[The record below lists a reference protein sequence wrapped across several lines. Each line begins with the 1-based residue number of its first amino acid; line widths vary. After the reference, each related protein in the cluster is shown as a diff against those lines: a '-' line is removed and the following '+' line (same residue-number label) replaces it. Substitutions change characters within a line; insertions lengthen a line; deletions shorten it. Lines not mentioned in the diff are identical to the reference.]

1 MPKKRGPDGVPVDIP
16 SVNPP
21 WEDINRSPRKP
32 GAGDIPTDPPRGVVF
47 PDEPVTQHSKSRRR
61 DEITDPPNEET
72 HIGGRPLPHRVR
84 DRITDPPHKKTVL
97 RGAARGAD
105 AGMDDPV
112 AGWLVIVAG
121 KGSGNFVKIGHG
133 QNSIGR
139 GPDSRAQL
147 DYGDNHISRSR
158 HAVITYDALGRMF
171 YVQQGDGKNLT
182 YLDDKP
188 VLAPTV
194 LENGSEITMGQTRLR
209 FVALCGPDFSWPEA

>member
-1 MPKKRGPDGVPVDIP
+1 MPRKRGPDGVPVDIP

-21 WEDINRSPRKP
+21 WEDTNQRPRK
-32 GAGDIPTDPPRGVVF
+32 AKADDIPTDPPRGDSGVVF
-47 PDEPVTQHSKSRRR
+47 PDEPATAHSKRRR
-61 DEITDPPNEET
+61 QDKIADPPNE
-72 HIGGRPLPHRVR
+72 
-84 DRITDPPHKKTVL
+84 KTVL
-97 RGAARGAD
+97 RGAAHGAD

-209 FVALCGPDFSWPEA
+209 FVALCGPDFSWPEV

>member
-1 MPKKRGPDGVPVDIP
+1 MRKKRGPDGVPVDIP
-16 SVNPP
+16 SVKLP
-21 WEDINRSPRKP
+21 WEDINRHQRKA
-32 GAGDIPTDPPRGVVF
+32 GAGDVPTDPPRGDSGVVF
-47 PDEPVTQHSKSRRR
+47 PDESVTQRSRRR
-61 DEITDPPNEET
+61 DNPPNE
-72 HIGGRPLPHRVR
+72 
-84 DRITDPPHKKTVL
+84 KTVL

-209 FVALCGPDFSWPEA
+209 FVALCGPDFSWPEV

>member
-1 MPKKRGPDGVPVDIP
+1 MPKKRGPDGMPVDIP

-21 WEDINRSPRKP
+21 QQDINRRQRKA
-32 GAGDIPTDPPRGVVF
+32 GAGDIPTDPPRGNSGVVF
-47 PDEPVTQHSKSRRR
+47 PDEPATEHSKRRR
-61 DEITDPPNEET
+61 QDKITDPPNEET
-72 HIGGRPLPHRVR
+72 VLHGG
-84 DRITDPPHKKTVL
+84 
-97 RGAARGAD
+97 ARGAD
-105 AGMDDPV
+105 AGTDDPV

-121 KGSGNFVKIGHG
+121 NGSGNFVKIGHG

>member
-1 MPKKRGPDGVPVDIP
+1 MRKKRGPVGVPVDIP
-16 SVNPP
+16 SINPP
-21 WEDINRSPRKP
+21 WEDINQRQRKA
-32 GAGDIPTDPPRGVVF
+32 GAGDIPTDPPGGDSGVVF
-47 PDEPVTQHSKSRRR
+47 PDEPVTQRSRRR
-61 DEITDPPNEET
+61 DN
-72 HIGGRPLPHRVR
+72 
-84 DRITDPPHKKTVL
+84 PPHKKTVL
-97 RGAARGAD
+97 RGAAHGAD

-194 LENGSEITMGQTRLR
+194 LENGNEITMGQTRLR

>member
-21 WEDINRSPRKP
+21 WEDINRRQRNAE
-32 GAGDIPTDPPRGVVF
+32 AGDIPTPPRGNSGMMF
-47 PDEPVTQHSKSRRR
+47 PDEPITERSKRRR
-61 DEITDPPNEET
+61 QDVITDPPNE
-72 HIGGRPLPHRVR
+72 
-84 DRITDPPHKKTVL
+84 KTVL
-97 RGAARGAD
+97 SGGARGAD
-105 AGMDDPV
+105 AGTDDPV

-139 GPDSRAQL
+139 GPDSRARL

-182 YLDDKP
+182 YLNDKP
-188 VLAPTV
+188 VLTPTV
-194 LENGSEITMGQTRLR
+194 LENGSEIAIGQTRLR

>member
-21 WEDINRSPRKP
+21 WDDLNRGQHKKES
-32 GAGDIPTDPPRGVVF
+32 GDIPTDPPRGGSGVMF
-47 PDEPVTQHSKSRRR
+47 PDEPITERSTRRRR
-61 DEITDPPNEET
+61 DK
-72 HIGGRPLPHRVR
+72 
-84 DRITDPPHKKTVL
+84 ITDPPHEETVL
-97 RGAARGAD
+97 RGGTRGAD
-105 AGMDDPV
+105 AGTDDPV

-121 KGSGNFVKIGHG
+121 NGSGNFVKIGHG

-209 FVALCGPDFSWPEA
+209 FVALCGPDFSWPET

>member
-1 MPKKRGPDGVPVDIP
+1 M
-16 SVNPP
+16 
-21 WEDINRSPRKP
+21 
-32 GAGDIPTDPPRGVVF
+32 VF
-47 PDEPVTQHSKSRRR
+47 PDEPTTEHSKHRRQ
-61 DEITDPPNEET
+61 DKIADPPNE
-72 HIGGRPLPHRVR
+72 
-84 DRITDPPHKKTVL
+84 KTVL
-97 RGAARGAD
+97 HGAAHGAD

-147 DYGDNHISRSR
+147 DYGDNHISRSK
-158 HAVITYDALGRMF
+158 HAFITYDALGRMF

-209 FVALCGPDFSWPEA
+209 FVALCGPDFSWPET

>member
-1 MPKKRGPDGVPVDIP
+1 MPKKRGPDGMPVDIP

-21 WEDINRSPRKP
+21 WEDPNRRQRKAEP
-32 GAGDIPTDPPRGVVF
+32 GDIPTDPPRGNSGVVF
-47 PDEPVTQHSKSRRR
+47 PDEPATEHSKRRR
-61 DEITDPPNEET
+61 QDKITDPPNEET
-72 HIGGRPLPHRVR
+72 
-84 DRITDPPHKKTVL
+84 VL
-97 RGAARGAD
+97 HGAAGGAD
-105 AGMDDPV
+105 AGTDDPV

-121 KGSGNFVKIGHG
+121 NGSGNFVKIGHG

>member
-21 WEDINRSPRKP
+21 WEDINRRQRKA
-32 GAGDIPTDPPRGVVF
+32 GAGDIPTDPPRGNSGMVF
-47 PDEPVTQHSKSRRR
+47 PDEPVTQRSRRR
-61 DEITDPPNEET
+61 DNPPNEE
-72 HIGGRPLPHRVR
+72 
-84 DRITDPPHKKTVL
+84 TVL

-105 AGMDDPV
+105 AGMDNPV

-139 GPDSRAQL
+139 GPDSRARL

-182 YLDDKP
+182 YLDGKP
-188 VLAPTV
+188 VLTPTV

>member
-21 WEDINRSPRKP
+21 WEDINRRQRKA
-32 GAGDIPTDPPRGVVF
+32 GAGDIPTDPPRGNSGMVF
-47 PDEPVTQHSKSRRR
+47 PDEPTTEKSKRRRR

-72 HIGGRPLPHRVR
+72 VLYGR
-84 DRITDPPHKKTVL
+84 
-97 RGAARGAD
+97 AQGAD

-121 KGSGNFVKIGHG
+121 NGSGNFVKIGHG

-139 GPDSRAQL
+139 GPDSRARL

-188 VLAPTV
+188 VLTPTV

>member
-21 WEDINRSPRKP
+21 WEDTNPRQRKA
-32 GAGDIPTDPPRGVVF
+32 GAGDIPTDPPRGNSGVVF
-47 PDEPVTQHSKSRRR
+47 PDEPSTAHSKRRR
-61 DEITDPPNEET
+61 RGKIADPPNEE
-72 HIGGRPLPHRVR
+72 
-84 DRITDPPHKKTVL
+84 TVL
-97 RGAARGAD
+97 RGAARGAN

-121 KGSGNFVKIGHG
+121 NGSGNFVKIGHG

>member
-21 WEDINRSPRKP
+21 RDELNRRQHKKEP
-32 GAGDIPTDPPRGVVF
+32 GDIPTDPPGGGKSLVF
-47 PDEPVTQHSKSRRR
+47 PDEPVTQPSRRR
-61 DEITDPPNEET
+61 DGVITDRPNE
-72 HIGGRPLPHRVR
+72 
-84 DRITDPPHKKTVL
+84 KTVL
-97 RGAARGAD
+97 NGGARGAD
-105 AGMDDPV
+105 AGTDDPV

-121 KGSGNFVKIGHG
+121 NGSGNFVKIGHG

-147 DYGDNHISRSR
+147 DYGDNHISRSK

>member
-1 MPKKRGPDGVPVDIP
+1 MPRKRGPDGMPVDIP
-16 SVNPP
+16 SFNPP
-21 WEDINRSPRKP
+21 QEDINRRQRKP
-32 GAGDIPTDPPRGVVF
+32 GAGDIPTDPPRGNSGMVF
-47 PDEPVTQHSKSRRR
+47 PDEPTTERSKRRR
-61 DEITDPPNEET
+61 PDVITDPLQE
-72 HIGGRPLPHRVR
+72 
-84 DRITDPPHKKTVL
+84 KTVL

-188 VLAPTV
+188 VLTPTV

>member
-16 SVNPP
+16 SINPP
-21 WEDINRSPRKP
+21 REDINRRQRKA
-32 GAGDIPTDPPRGVVF
+32 GAGDIPTDPPRGGKGLVF
-47 PDEPVTQHSKSRRR
+47 PDEPVTQRSRRR
-61 DEITDPPNEET
+61 DNPPNE
-72 HIGGRPLPHRVR
+72 
-84 DRITDPPHKKTVL
+84 KTVFH
-97 RGAARGAD
+97 GGARGTN
-105 AGMDDPV
+105 AGTDDPV

>member
-16 SVNPP
+16 SVIPP
-21 WEDINRSPRKP
+21 REDINPRQRK
-32 GAGDIPTDPPRGVVF
+32 AGDIPTDPPRGNSVVVF
-47 PDEPVTQHSKSRRR
+47 PDEPATEHSKRRRR

-72 HIGGRPLPHRVR
+72 VIHGG
-84 DRITDPPHKKTVL
+84 T
-97 RGAARGAD
+97 RGAD
-105 AGMDDPV
+105 AGTDDPV

-121 KGSGNFVKIGHG
+121 SGSGNFVKIGQG

-139 GPDSRAQL
+139 GPDSRARL
-147 DYGDNHISRSR
+147 DYGDNQISRSR

-194 LENGSEITMGQTRLR
+194 LENGSEIAMGKTRLR

>member
-16 SVNPP
+16 SFNPP
-21 WEDINRSPRKP
+21 REDLNRRPRNA
-32 GAGDIPTDPPRGVVF
+32 GAGDIPTDPPGGGGVVF
-47 PDEPVTQHSKSRRR
+47 PDEPTTEHGKRRR
-61 DEITDPPNEET
+61 RGIPDPPNEET
-72 HIGGRPLPHRVR
+72 
-84 DRITDPPHKKTVL
+84 VL
-97 RGAARGAD
+97 RGGARGAD
-105 AGMDDPV
+105 AGTDDPV

-209 FVALCGPDFSWPEA
+209 FVALCGPDFSWPEV

>member
-1 MPKKRGPDGVPVDIP
+1 MAKKRGPDGVPVDIP

-21 WEDINRSPRKP
+21 REDINRRQRKKA
-32 GAGDIPTDPPRGVVF
+32 GGDIPTDPPGGGNGVVF
-47 PDEPVTQHSKSRRR
+47 PDEPATQRGRTRRPEPP
-61 DEITDPPNEET
+61 DE
-72 HIGGRPLPHRVR
+72 
-84 DRITDPPHKKTVL
+84 KTVIHG
-97 RGAARGAD
+97 GAREAD
-105 AGMDDPV
+105 ADMDDPV
-112 AGWLVIVAG
+112 VGWLVIVAG
-121 KGSGNFVKIGHG
+121 NGSGNFVKIGHG

-139 GPDSRAQL
+139 GPDSRARL

-182 YLDDKP
+182 YLDDQP

-209 FVALCGPDFSWPEA
+209 FVALCGPDFSWPST

>member
-1 MPKKRGPDGVPVDIP
+1 MRKKRGPDGVPVDIP
-16 SVNPP
+16 SINPP
-21 WEDINRSPRKP
+21 QEDINRRQRKA
-32 GAGDIPTDPPRGVVF
+32 GAGDVPTDPPGGGKGLVF
-47 PDEPVTQHSKSRRR
+47 PDKPVTQRSRRR
-61 DEITDPPNEET
+61 GN
-72 HIGGRPLPHRVR
+72 
-84 DRITDPPHKKTVL
+84 PPHEEAVL
-97 RGAARGAD
+97 RGGARGTD
-105 AGMDDPV
+105 AGTDDPV

-139 GPDSRAQL
+139 GPESRAQL

>member
-1 MPKKRGPDGVPVDIP
+1 MPRKRGPDGVPVDIP

-21 WEDINRSPRKP
+21 REDINPRQRKA
-32 GAGDIPTDPPRGVVF
+32 GTGDIPTDPPRGDSGVVF
-47 PDEPVTQHSKSRRR
+47 PDEPVTQHSKRRRR
-61 DEITDPPNEET
+61 DKIA
-72 HIGGRPLPHRVR
+72 
-84 DRITDPPHKKTVL
+84 DPPHEKTVL
-97 RGAARGAD
+97 RGGARGAD

>member
-1 MPKKRGPDGVPVDIP
+1 MRKKKGPDGVPVDIP
-16 SVNPP
+16 SINPP
-21 WEDINRSPRKP
+21 WEDINRRQRKA
-32 GAGDIPTDPPRGVVF
+32 GAGDIPTDPPGGDSGVVF
-47 PDEPVTQHSKSRRR
+47 PDEPVTQRSRRR
-61 DEITDPPNEET
+61 DN
-72 HIGGRPLPHRVR
+72 
-84 DRITDPPHKKTVL
+84 PPHKKTVL
-97 RGAARGAD
+97 RGAAHGAD

-194 LENGSEITMGQTRLR
+194 LENGNEITMGQTRLR

>member
-21 WEDINRSPRKP
+21 WEDINRRQRK
-32 GAGDIPTDPPRGVVF
+32 ARTGDVPTDPPRGDSGMVF
-47 PDEPVTQHSKSRRR
+47 PDEPVTQRSRRR
-61 DEITDPPNEET
+61 DNPPNEET
-72 HIGGRPLPHRVR
+72 VF
-84 DRITDPPHKKTVL
+84 

-139 GPDSRAQL
+139 GPDSRARL

-182 YLDDKP
+182 YLDGKP
-188 VLAPTV
+188 VLTPTV

>member
-21 WEDINRSPRKP
+21 WEDLNRRQHKKEP
-32 GAGDIPTDPPRGVVF
+32 GDIPTDPPGGGRGVVF
-47 PDEPVTQHSKSRRR
+47 PDQPITEHSKRRR
-61 DEITDPPNEET
+61 R
-72 HIGGRPLPHRVR
+72 GK
-84 DRITDPPHKKTVL
+84 ITDPPHEETVL
-97 RGAARGAD
+97 YGGARGAD

-147 DYGDNHISRSR
+147 DYGDNHISRSK
-158 HAVITYDALGRMF
+158 HAFITYDALGRMF

-209 FVALCGPDFSWPEA
+209 FVALCGADFSWPEA